1 MFARRSLIATVAAAT
16 ATKPTSSAAQSNAN
30 GTAATQST
38 LLQQRRYDHDRWY
51 GHALELDSH
60 NYKFTGEPPSWMRV
74 RERTEEE
81 TNFAKSVLPH
91 VDFASSYECLLFD
104 ADRLN
109 GTLNRK
115 EFGNEV
121 RFRLE
126 KQSNTVAR
134 AQQLLKDGRA
144 GGDERVENAM
154 IARIFDEEH
163 VQAEMR
169 YVKCIRANEL
179 AEDNRLDILPGGSPN
194 SLREKTRWNVNTEL
208 HPADRAEIASRL
220 TAWLPEKYHIVYVD
234 DFQTVAANDSCARD
248 AMLRI
253 VEGVS
258 KEYETEARSSGYE
271 RDLRE
276 VVQELLDDVDPSRHI
291 TSEAIKAATDLT
303 QLEEWSRVVHEYN
316 GDERI
321 LDIYSR
327 AAELTRN
334 EEHKKLVEDMR
345 QWKKLSNKI

>member
-1 MFARRSLIATVAAAT
+1 MLARRSLVVPAAVAACQL
-16 ATKPTSSAAQSNAN
+16 P
-30 GTAATQST
+30 
-38 LLQQRRYDHDRWY
+38 LLQQCRHDHDRWY

-60 NYKFTGEPPSWMRV
+60 NYKFTGEPPSWMRS

-91 VDFASSYECLLFD
+91 IDFASTYECLLFD

-109 GTLNRK
+109 GHLNRK

-121 RFRLE
+121 QFRLE

-134 AQQLLKDGRA
+134 AQQLLKDVHAGR
-144 GGDERVENAM
+144 DERVENTM

-163 VQAEMR
+163 VQAEMK

-208 HPADRAEIASRL
+208 HPADRAEINARL

-234 DFQTVAANDSCARD
+234 DFQTVAANDPVARAD
-248 AMLRI
+248 MMKI

-258 KEYETEARSSGYE
+258 KEYEAEARTGGYE
-271 RDLRE
+271 ADLQE
-276 VVQELLDDVDPSRHI
+276 VVRGLYDDVDPSRHI
-291 TSEAIKAATDLT
+291 TSELIKNSTDLA

-316 GDERI
+316 GDDRI
-321 LDIYSR
+321 LDIYAR
-327 AAELTRN
+327 AAELTKN
-334 EEHKKLVEDMR
+334 ADHHKLVEQMR
-345 QWKKLSNKI
+345 EWRKLSTAS

>member
-1 MFARRSLIATVAAAT
+1 MLARRSLTATGAAAV
-16 ATKPTSSAAQSNAN
+16 PSSF
-30 GTAATQST
+30 
-38 LLQQRRYDHDRWY
+38 LLHQRRHDHDRWY

-60 NYKFTGEPPSWMRV
+60 NYKFTGEPPSWMRP

-109 GTLNRK
+109 GHLNRK

-134 AQQLLKDGRA
+134 AQQLLKDRKA
-144 GGDERVENAM
+144 GATVDERVENTM

-163 VQAEMR
+163 VQAEMK

-208 HPADRAEIASRL
+208 HPADRAEIAARL
-220 TAWLPEKYHIVYVD
+220 TAWLPEKYHIVYFD
-234 DFQTVAANDSCARD
+234 DFQTVAANDTAARRE
-248 AMLRI
+248 MLSI
-253 VEGVS
+253 VQNVE
-258 KEYETEARSSGYE
+258 KEYAAEAAAGGYE
-271 RDLRE
+271 SDLRE
-276 VVQELLDDVDPSRHI
+276 VVRELLDDVDPSRDI
-291 TSEAIKAATDLT
+291 TSEAIRACTDLA
-303 QLEEWSRVVHEYN
+303 QLEEWSHVVHEYN
-316 GDERI
+316 GDARMLE
-321 LDIYSR
+321 IYAR
-327 AAELTRN
+327 AAELTKN
-334 EEHKKLVEDMR
+334 ADHKALVQKMQEWR
-345 QWKKLSNKI
+345 KLSDKI

>member
-1 MFARRSLIATVAAAT
+1 MFARRSL
-16 ATKPTSSAAQSNAN
+16 
-30 GTAATQST
+30 TAALTAASAQP
-38 LLQQRRYDHDRWY
+38 LLQQRRHDHDRWY

-60 NYKFTGEPPSWMRV
+60 NYKFTGEPPSWMRP

-81 TNFAKSVLPH
+81 TEFAKSVLPH

-109 GTLNRK
+109 GHLNRK

-134 AQQLLKDGRA
+134 AQQLLKDKKESH
-144 GGDERVENAM
+144 DERVENTM

-163 VQAEMR
+163 VQAEMK

-208 HPADRAEIASRL
+208 HPADRAEIGARL
-220 TAWLPEKYHIVYVD
+220 TAWLPEKYHILYFD
-234 DFQTVAANDSCARD
+234 DFQTVAANDPTARRE
-248 AMLRI
+248 MLNI
-253 VEGVS
+253 VQNLER
-258 KEYETEARSSGYE
+258 EYTPEAKTTGYE
-271 RDLRE
+271 ADLKE
-276 VVQELLDDVDPSRHI
+276 VVQELMDDVDPSRHI
-291 TSEAIKAATDLT
+291 TLAAIKDCTDLN

-316 GDERI
+316 GDDRM
-321 LDIYSR
+321 LAIYGR
-327 AAELTRN
+327 AAELTKNTDHQDLVKNMQEWR
-334 EEHKKLVEDMR
+334 KLA
-345 QWKKLSNKI
+345 NKV